1 MEESGK
7 GTITRKQWAILGALM
22 LGVLMGALDI
32 SIVSPAIPVI
42 TQELGVT
49 GRQISWIITLYLLVY
64 VVATPLMSALSDRYG
79 RKVVFLADVVI
90 FGLGSLW
97 AALSPSLAHLLS
109 ARGIQALGAGGLF
122 PIASTVVGE
131 VFPKERRGMA
141 LGFIGMIWGVAA
153 IVGPLVGG
161 WLTQGF
167 GWQSIFYLNL
177 PIALILLIYAGRTL
191 PRDEGVHAHPLDLGG
206 MAFLGGGLATLT
218 YGLNQ
223 IQSGDILGSL
233 GSVVVWPWLAAAVV
247 FLSIFAA
254 IEGRARAPVVSLGL
268 FRKRQLDIG
277 LVLAFAGGVAEAG
290 LAFLPFYA
298 VAALGVSTGS
308 SGTLVL
314 ATAITIFLCTE
325 PAGQMVDRLGAK
337 PILLL
342 GTLVTGGGALLMATA
357 NSLAAFIGYQVVLG
371 IGLSALLGTPV
382 RYVALSETNDMERAS
397 AQSLVSLGGSFGAMI
412 GSTLAGAFL
421 ASHTEGLAGFH
432 NIYLAVAAAAALGF
446 LLALGLR
453 SRRTAEQPARAK
465 ETTNKSSSEEER
477 KESIRHPA

>member
-1 MEESGK
+1 MSQESK
-7 GTITRKQWAILGALM
+7 EKPKITRQQWAILGALM

-42 TQELGVT
+42 AQKLAVS
-49 GRQISWIITLYLLVY
+49 GRDISWIITLYLLVY
-64 VVATPLMSALSDRYG
+64 VVATPLMSALSDRFG
-79 RKVVFLADVVI
+79 RKVVFMADVVI

-97 AALSPSLAHLLS
+97 AALSPSLPHLLS

-153 IVGPLVGG
+153 IIGPLVGG

-177 PIALILLIYAGRTL
+177 PVALILLYYAGRAL
-191 PRDEGVHAHPLDLGG
+191 PSDEGVHAHPLDIPG
-206 MAFLGGGLATLT
+206 MIFLAGGLVTLT
-218 YGLNQ
+218 YGLNRL
-223 IQSGDILGSL
+223 QSNDLLGSL
-233 GSVVVWPWLAAAVV
+233 GSTSVWPWLVAAIVLLA
-247 FLSIFAA
+247 IFALV
-254 IEGRARAPVVSLGL
+254 ERRARAPVVSMDL
-268 FRKRQLDIG
+268 FRKGQLDIG
-277 LVLAFAGGVAEAG
+277 LGLSFAGGVAEAG

-298 VAALGVSTGS
+298 VAALGVSTGA

-314 ATAITIFLCTE
+314 ATAVTVFLFTE
-325 PAGQMVDRLGAK
+325 PVGQLVDRVGAK
-337 PILLL
+337 PILIV

-357 NSLAAFIGYQVVLG
+357 GSLPAFIGYQVIMG

-397 AQSLVSLGGSFGAMI
+397 AQSLVSLGSSFGTMI

-421 ASHTEGLAGFH
+421 ASRTASLAGFH
-432 NIYLAVAAAAALGF
+432 DIYFAVAAAAGLGF

-453 SRRTAEQPARAK
+453 SRRR
-465 ETTNKSSSEEER
+465 EEER
-477 KESIRHPA
+477 VSTKQPLDEPAH

>member
-1 MEESGK
+1 MVEQSDK
-7 GTITRKQWAILGALM
+7 KPITRKQWAILGALM

-42 TQELGVT
+42 VQKLAVT
-49 GRQISWIITLYLLVY
+49 GRDISWIITLYLLVY
-64 VVATPLMSALSDRYG
+64 VVATPLMSALSDRFG
-79 RKVVFLADVVI
+79 RKIVFLADVVI

-97 AALSPSLAHLLS
+97 AALSPNLQHLLS

-131 VFPKERRGMA
+131 TFPKERRGMA

-177 PIALILLIYAGRTL
+177 PIALILLYYAGRAL
-191 PRDEGVHAHPLDLGG
+191 PHDEGVHAHPLDIPGMICLG
-206 MAFLGGGLATLT
+206 AGLATLT
-218 YGLNQ
+218 FGLNQ
-223 IQSGDILGSL
+223 LQSTDLLGSL
-233 GSVVVWPWLAAAVV
+233 LSLSVWPWLAVAVV
-247 FLSIFAA
+247 LLAIFAA
-254 IEGRARAPVVSLGL
+254 FERRARAPVVSLRL

-277 LVLAFAGGVAEAG
+277 LGLSFAGGVAEAG

-298 VAALGVSTGS
+298 VAALGVSTGV

-314 ATAITIFLCTE
+314 ATAVTVFLFTE
-325 PAGQMVDRLGAK
+325 PMGQMVDRVGAR
-337 PILLL
+337 PILIF
-342 GTLVTGGGALLMATA
+342 GTLITGGGALLMATA
-357 NSLAAFIGYQVVLG
+357 STLAAFIGYQVVMG

-382 RYVALSETNDMERAS
+382 RYVALAETNDMERAS
-397 AQSLVSLGGSFGAMI
+397 AQSLVSLGGSFGTMI

-421 ASHTEGLAGFH
+421 ASRAVALGGFH
-432 NIYLAVAAAAALGF
+432 DIYLAVAAAAALGF

-453 SRRTAEQPARAK
+453 SRGSGPQRVSSK
-465 ETTNKSSSEEER
+465 ETANT
-477 KESIRHPA
+477 PAD